1 MIRYHMR
8 IKGYQKKDIDAL
20 KYLLRLPFSY
30 AKEGSVARRKLIEA
44 GYTAQEIMFLS
55 MYLLYQNCAFDML
68 KKDGLTAERM
78 AVETCMLF
86 LEGNGEHLD
95 VVGAVWE
102 G

>member
-1 MIRYHMR
+1 
-8 IKGYQKKDIDAL
+8 
-20 KYLLRLPFSY
+20 
-30 AKEGSVARRKLIEA
+30 
-44 GYTAQEIMFLS
+44 